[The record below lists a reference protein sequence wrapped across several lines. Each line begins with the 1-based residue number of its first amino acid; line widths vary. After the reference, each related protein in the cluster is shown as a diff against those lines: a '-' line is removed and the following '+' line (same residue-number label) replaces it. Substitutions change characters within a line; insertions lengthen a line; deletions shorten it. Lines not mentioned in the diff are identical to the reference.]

1 MPGRHSARLRT
12 KATLTVLAVVALAL
26 YGATLLRFG
35 VMMGGGQ

>member
-1 MPGRHSARLRT
+1 MPHKSVRLRST
-12 KATLTVLAVVALAL
+12 ITLTLLAVVAFGL

>member
-1 MPGRHSARLRT
+1 MAA
-12 KATLTVLAVVALAL
+12 KTLTLAMLTVVAVGL

>member
-1 MPGRHSARLRT
+1 MRHKVARWRT
-12 KATLTVLAVVALAL
+12 ALTLTLLAVVAVGL

>member
-1 MPGRHSARLRT
+1 MPEKRT
-12 KATLTVLAVVALAL
+12 DRNRIAATLTVLALIAAAL

>member
-1 MPGRHSARLRT
+1 MARKT
-12 KATLTVLAVVALAL
+12 FTLTVLGVVAVGL

>member
-1 MPGRHSARLRT
+1 MRDKAIRLRT
-12 KATLTVLAVVALAL
+12 TLTLTALGVVAVGL